1 MKPVDFS
8 RFFNPLHVLIAGL
21 LGVGIILFLFSSYFP
36 LSCRGGGTPFFCV
49 PGFFVVFFLM
59 TILWCMITILFIPG
73 LGIFIWLF
81 KRYVAKKG
89 NHYLSSAI
97 VQLLVVVILLVGS
110 TVLVQGSLTRIYPE
124 AQSQWNLDVPAGV
137 QRIININSA
146 SLFLVFLPYILGMFL
161 VYSVVR
167 EVSLTIQDTTE
178 FKNSLS
184 FAVIDDLR
192 TYRKMLQVLL
202 VVCGVLLSMIPLIVV
217 AIRSVLI
224 TIDPKFGAIFP
235 VTYVIFQGL
244 SFTLLLLF
252 IYFPIYLELAIA
264 GQNVRDILCP
274 LDSVDNLK
282 NTLEKRKAVDDL
294 LQTEI
299 NFATNL
305 KSGILTLGPLI
316 SSLFVLLGIKL

>member
-1 MKPVDFS
+1 MKLFDFS
-8 RFFNPLHVLIAGL
+8 RFFNPLYVLIAGL
-21 LGVGIILFLFSSYFP
+21 LGTTIVFFLFSSYFP
-36 LSCRGGGTPFFCV
+36 LSCNSGGTPFFCV

-59 TILWCMITILFIPG
+59 TILWCMMTILFIPG

-81 KRYVAKKG
+81 RRYVAKKG
-89 NHYLSSAI
+89 HHDRSSAI
-97 VQLLVVVILLVGS
+97 VKLLVVAILLVIY
-110 TVLVQGSLTRIYPE
+110 TFLVQGSLLRIYPE
-124 AQSQWNLDVPAGV
+124 AQNQWNINVPAGV
-137 QRIININSA
+137 QRIIDINSV
-146 SLFLVFLPYILGMFL
+146 SLFFVFLPYILGMFL

-167 EVSLTIQDTTE
+167 EETLRIQDTTE
-178 FKNSLS
+178 FKNNLS
-184 FAVIDDLR
+184 YAVVDNLR
-192 TYRKMLQVLL
+192 NYRKILQVLL
-202 VVCGVLLSMIPLIVV
+202 VVCGLLLSMVPLIVV

-224 TIDPKFGAIFP
+224 AIDPKFGAIYP

-252 IYFPIYLELAIA
+252 VYFPIYLELSIA
-264 GQNVRDILCP
+264 GQRVRDILCP

-282 NTLEKRKAVDDL
+282 NTLEKRKALGDL

-316 SSLFVLLGIKL
+316 SSLLVLLGIKL